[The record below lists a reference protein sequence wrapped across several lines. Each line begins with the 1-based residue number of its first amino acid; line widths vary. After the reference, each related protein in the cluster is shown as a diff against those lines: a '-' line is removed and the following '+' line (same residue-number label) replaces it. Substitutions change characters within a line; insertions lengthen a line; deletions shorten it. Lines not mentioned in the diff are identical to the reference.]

1 MLTLVLVA
9 VSGLLG
15 ACGPDFSGLHL
26 RIAAGNNGGVYYQLA
41 QPLSSAWAA
50 QLGIERPE
58 VEQTRGSPDNLNRL
72 QSGMADVAFSAAD
85 VAADTAATPRTPKLR
100 ALARIY
106 DDYLHVVVRA
116 DSPIK
121 SMATMRGHKVSI
133 GATDSGVAVIA
144 KKLFAASD
152 LSAPGAVTIWNL
164 GLDDSLR
171 ALASGDIDAVIW
183 SGGLPTTSISLENQ
197 HTKLKLVDIADVL
210 PKLLELN
217 SVYRS
222 ATIPATTYQL
232 TGGPVTTLVVPNY
245 LIVSE
250 TMSDDVAEAL
260 TRGLFLAQADL
271 VKANPTA
278 LAIDVHPAIET
289 APIALH
295 PGALRYYREIKP

>member
-15 ACGPDFSGLHL
+15 ACGPDFPGLHL

-41 QPLSSAWAA
+41 QPLASAWAA

-58 VEQTRGSPDNLNRL
+58 VEQTRGSPDNLSRL
-72 QSGMADVAFSAAD
+72 QSGTADVAFSAAD
-85 VAADTAATPRTPKLR
+85 VAADAVATGRTPKLR

-121 SMATMRGHKVSI
+121 SMATLRGHKVSI
-133 GATDSGVAVIA
+133 GAADSGVAVIA
-144 KKLFAASD
+144 HKLFQASG
-152 LSAPGAVTIWNL
+152 LSAPGAVTISNL
-164 GLDDSLR
+164 GLDDSLH
-171 ALASGDIDAVIW
+171 ALANGDIDAVIW
-183 SGGLPTTSISLENQ
+183 SGGLPTASVVAESRQTRLRLI
-197 HTKLKLVDIADVL
+197 DIADVL
-210 PKLLELN
+210 PKLLDLN

-222 ATIPATTYQL
+222 ATIPATTYQVA
-232 TGGPVTTLVVPNY
+232 GGPVTTLVVPNY
-245 LIVSE
+245 LVVPE

-260 TRGLFLAQADL
+260 TRGLFAAQADL

-278 LAIDVHPAIET
+278 LSIDVHPAIET
-289 APIALH
+289 APLELH
-295 PGALRYYREIKP
+295 PGALSYYRSLKP